1 MTTLNTII
9 VKPLITEKALKLGEA
24 NAWYVF
30 KVDLKSNKNQIKQA
44 LESFYDVKVV
54 DLKTS
59 VTAGKV
65 KRTAKGAKKSTSW
78 KKAYVKLAD
87 GQKIEFFK
95 NV

>member
-9 VKPLITEKALKLGEA
+9 VKPLITEKALKLGES
-24 NAWYVF
+24 NSWYVF
-30 KVDLKSNKNQIKQA
+30 KVDLKSNKNQIKSA

-59 VTAGKV
+59 ITAGKV
-65 KRTAKGAKKSTSW
+65 KRTAKGTRKSSSW
-78 KKAYVKLAD
+78 KKAYVKLAE